1 MPRGGKTNMKTVRK
15 TQVNS
20 VDSSAINSSKGGKT
34 NKKTFRNTKRKL
46 CRFQCNEIR
55 RKNKHE
61 KSQKTPVICVAFNEI
76 R

>member
-34 NKKTFRNTKRKL
+34 NKKN
-46 CRFQCNEIR
+46 FQEY
-55 RKNKHE
+55 
-61 KSQKTPVICVAFNEI
+61 QKKIVSIPVQ
-76 R
+76 